1 MVMVLIRNVK
11 QNIEI
16 AANKMNGKN
25 NNKQQQQTTTTT
37 LLLFFLQQ
45 QQHLLRILS
54 DVKCTCTC
62 RVWFELGLFIKKEG
76 GLLFSV

>member
-1 MVMVLIRNVK
+1 
-11 QNIEI
+11 
-16 AANKMNGKN
+16 
-25 NNKQQQQTTTTT
+25 
-37 LLLFFLQQ
+37 
-45 QQHLLRILS
+45 LS